1 MKRFWRFCRRCA
13 AYVTRKN
20 LSMFDLLVIVGML
33 RLLDQYRYWDAAM
46 LLLFSSMV
54 SVALKSMAGTLDDK
68 RIVVTHSS
76 LQIPPELNTAGFAK
90 RVAERFRARD

>member
-13 AYVTRKN
+13 AYITREN

-33 RLLDQYRYWDAAM
+33 RLLDEHRYWDAAM

-54 SVALKSMAGTLDDK
+54 SVALKSMAGVLDDK

-76 LQIPPELNTAGFAK
+76 LQIPPELNTAGFAR
-90 RVAERFRARD
+90 RVAERFRARG

>member
-1 MKRFWRFCRRCA
+1 VKRFWRFCRRCA
-13 AYVTRKN
+13 AYTTREN

-76 LQIPPELNTAGFAK
+76 LQMPPELNTAGFAK
-90 RVAERFRARD
+90 RVAERFNARR